1 MNKEAVIL
9 FDLDGTLI
17 DSTPAIVES
26 FLHAYKVHNAPPP
39 KREGIIQSIGHTL
52 NSMFAQNGVKSE
64 EVESYVSAYRECYRA
79 RMEEGTTLLEGA
91 REAILQAHSFATLG
105 VVTTKRGDF
114 SAKLLESFGVLEYFA
129 IVLGIEQVEKPK
141 PDSEPILKALE
152 YIKASLGRE
161 IARKNCFMVG
171 DTILDLQAA
180 KNAKINGIGVLCGY
194 GSKQSLETFNT
205 PLCKNALEAVAFVK
219 NLVKN

>member
-26 FLHAYKVHNAPPP
+26 FLHAYKVHNVPPP
-39 KREGIIQSIGHTL
+39 TREGIVQSIGHTL
-52 NSMFAQNGVKSE
+52 DSMFAQNGVKSE
-64 EVESYVSAYRECYRA
+64 EIESYVSAYRECYRA
-79 RMEEGTTLLEGA
+79 RMEEGTTLLGGA
-91 REAILQAHSFATLG
+91 KEAILQAYSFATLG

-129 IVLGIEQVEKPK
+129 IVLGIEKVEKPK

-152 YIKASLGRE
+152 WIEANLGRS
-161 IARKNCFMVG
+161 IAREKCFMVG

-180 KNAKINGIGVLCGY
+180 KNANINGIGVLCGY
-194 GSKQSLETFNT
+194 GSKQSLESFNT

-219 NLVKN
+219 NSLS

>member
-1 MNKEAVIL
+1 MKKEAVIL

-26 FLHAYKVHNAPPP
+26 FLHAYKVHNATPPE
-39 KREGIIQSIGHTL
+39 RSGVIQSIGHTL
-52 NSMFAQNGVKSE
+52 DSMFAQNGVKSE
-64 EVESYVSAYRECYRA
+64 DLQSYVSAYRECYRA

-114 SAKLLESFGVLEYFA
+114 SVKLLESFGVLKYFT

-141 PDSEPILKALE
+141 PDSEPIVKALE
-152 YIKASLGRE
+152 GIEVSLGRE
-161 IARKNCFMVG
+161 IAREKCFMIG

-180 KNAKINGIGVLCGY
+180 KNARINGIGVLCGY
-194 GSKQSLETFNT
+194 GSKESLETFNA
-205 PLCKNALEAVAFVK
+205 PLCKDTLEAVAFVK
-219 NLVKN
+219 RIANR